1 MMMLYSTIFLVVK
14 YVYDNESIHTQ
25 YLFLYGI
32 LLLIIKLWGS
42 VLVKDFWILIGR
54 LSYPKVRKQK
64 N

>member
-32 LLLIIKLWGS
+32 LLLIIKLWINKPF
-42 VLVKDFWILIGR
+42 LLFEIC
-54 LSYPKVRKQK
+54 YPKS
-64 N
+64 